1 MRHPNLWLGLLLA
14 PLAAQAAPP
23 LTLPRVN
30 LLSNPSFEWDQEV
43 GQRVVQDGYAFGWGL
58 WGQENVYGVYSP
70 RSVPSFAAGAVE
82 GARAQQIAWQA
93 DGTTLLHV
101 NQDVHQVKPSLAYTL
116 SAYVKAEPADAAEFD
131 VMINFI
137 NAKGEW
143 TDAGASRPIR
153 AAEWTRLSLTG
164 TTPADISWVRCIIHA
179 KPTKPGAQATLW
191 VDAAQFEEG
200 STATEFTPCY
210 RVGEFVTVMQPTEK
224 SFPNKLS
231 WLAAQPSGTDL
242 RFQLRSARTEAA
254 LADAPWQG
262 PEGADAYALAVD
274 SGPNLLPDPSVE
286 QEGGDDPPRELAWGD
301 NDHPFTATAEAHTGQ
316 RALQARITR
325 FGGGAARY
333 GVPYAGELQPNQ
345 RYSFAVWHREDSPQ
359 TPVQMSVSL
368 ELADGTMRWG
378 RFGQSKPGSAA
389 WRRDR
394 IVFTTPAQ
402 PLRRVLLELVLL
414 GQGTVTSDD
423 YDLRLVS
430 GGDAWPVASRP
441 NEEAWLQAR
450 VVLSTI
456 DPAVGPELYDWRL
469 SHDDTAEIEWLS
481 VATADGSHE
490 CYHFQPG
497 ETALFRPQ
505 FADYAGRGAPG
516 SLRLRSPAGKEF
528 TVTLTEAARA
538 DPVRRIARGS
548 FTFPPDA
555 GPGDWHA
562 MVGGDAARRSVVL
575 RVGPPYRNHDRQL
588 RLGAIVAD
596 FGFHRDRGE
605 ALDKLIATY
614 RAAGGLDVWL
624 LSFNWARL
632 QPTPGELN
640 PDVVAGLRRF
650 LAAAQESGVKVRL
663 APQQQ
668 TFPRWANNGE
678 ADNAE
683 RYDLGPTSRLSDLWC
698 RLARELRDCPALDS
712 YNLINE
718 ENAIPNADL
727 YLRAMAR
734 IQGDLREI
742 DPNPAHRVSVRPNS
756 TDPALRT
763 LIGRF
768 TALDYDYG
776 TGCYPTHWS
785 WYFKRYANPISQ
797 TSFLRMARLRM
808 SPNVFGWPG
817 GIGEI
822 GFFIRKPG
830 DPFGDEER
838 LRGFERAMTIAYELG
853 QTDFCCWS
861 DSFSFSDPATY
872 YPKLAVFRDELVKQP
887 RPARLDVRMLL
898 DTGDPLFVESN
909 QSALDLAKQPLLPAI
924 RWLDEHGYVWYYSSP
939 EAVPYEA
946 ESAVAEVKSS
956 ELVGRDAAQVL
967 SQKLA
972 GVKPSGTE
980 LLWVENG
987 E

>member
-423 YDLRLVS
+423 YDLAWSAAATPGRSLQDRMKRRGCRRGWCSLDDRPGGRPGAVRLEVVPRRHRRDRVAQRRY
-430 GGDAWPVASRP
+430 GGWV
-441 NEEAWLQAR
+441 AR
-450 VVLSTI
+450 VLPL
-456 DPAVGPELYDWRL
+456 PAWRDGPV
-469 SHDDTAEIEWLS
+469 S
-481 VATADGSHE
+481 
-490 CYHFQPG
+490 
-497 ETALFRPQ
+497 
-505 FADYAGRGAPG
+505 
-516 SLRLRSPAGKEF
+516 
-528 TVTLTEAARA
+528 AA
-538 DPVRRIARGS
+538 VR
-548 FTFPPDA
+548 
-555 GPGDWHA
+555 
-562 MVGGDAARRSVVL
+562 
-575 RVGPPYRNHDRQL
+575 
-588 RLGAIVAD
+588 
-596 FGFHRDRGE
+596 
-605 ALDKLIATY
+605 
-614 RAAGGLDVWL
+614 
-624 LSFNWARL
+624 
-632 QPTPGELN
+632 
-640 PDVVAGLRRF
+640 
-650 LAAAQESGVKVRL
+650 
-663 APQQQ
+663 
-668 TFPRWANNGE
+668 
-678 ADNAE
+678 
-683 RYDLGPTSRLSDLWC
+683 
-698 RLARELRDCPALDS
+698 
-712 YNLINE
+712 
-718 ENAIPNADL
+718 
-727 YLRAMAR
+727 
-734 IQGDLREI
+734 
-742 DPNPAHRVSVRPNS
+742 
-756 TDPALRT
+756 
-763 LIGRF
+763 
-768 TALDYDYG
+768 
-776 TGCYPTHWS
+776 
-785 WYFKRYANPISQ
+785 
-797 TSFLRMARLRM
+797 
-808 SPNVFGWPG
+808 
-817 GIGEI
+817 
-822 GFFIRKPG
+822 
-830 DPFGDEER
+830 R
-838 LRGFERAMTIAYELG
+838 LRGPRCAGFPAAALTGG
-853 QTDFCCWS
+853 QGVHRHADRGGPGGPGPTD
-861 DSFSFSDPATY
+861 
-872 YPKLAVFRDELVKQP
+872 RP
-887 RPARLDVRMLL
+887 RQLH
-898 DTGDPLFVESN
+898 
-909 QSALDLAKQPLLPAI
+909 LPA
-924 RWLDEHGYVWYYSSP
+924 
-939 EAVPYEA
+939 
-946 ESAVAEVKSS
+946 
-956 ELVGRDAAQVL
+956 
-967 SQKLA
+967 
-972 GVKPSGTE
+972 
-980 LLWVENG
+980 
-987 E
+987 